1 MNSSVLILT
10 YSTKQIIGFYCYSY
24 SARRLLKL
32 FTPHMKMADVVHGNY
47 LLMPVINRFGIPL
60 GFGEKTVQA
69 VCRKHKIDINFF
81 LAIINT
87 FSHEDYFPEKKLQTF
102 NVLMIVDYL
111 QKTHSY
117 YIENQ
122 VPLIEKLL
130 TNLLRKSAVD
140 TKKLKLI
147 KKFFL
152 DYKKELFTH
161 LEREEQ
167 TTFPYVRK
175 VYRMF
180 HTPNLSSREKQALS
194 KYSMHVYEEEHNDV
208 EEKLYDLK
216 NILIKYVHGNSMGG
230 SYQEVIF
237 ELFRLEKDI
246 LDHTRIENTI
256 LLPLVSKMEDSLF
269 YPAEHSRHTAG
280 IKALGGTRVK
290 PSLNNEPETE
300 INIRTTYRLASNI
313 HKTETGQ
320 LEGLTSREL
329 EVLQLVAYGF
339 LNKQIADKL
348 SISLHT
354 VISHRKNITRKLQ
367 IKTIAGLTVYALLNG
382 LISSSN
388 LT

>member
-1 MNSSVLILT
+1 
-10 YSTKQIIGFYCYSY
+10 
-24 SARRLLKL
+24 
-32 FTPHMKMADVVHGNY
+32 MADVVQGNY
-47 LLMPVINRFGIPL
+47 LLMPVMNRFGIPL

-69 VCRKHKIDINFF
+69 VCRKHNIDINFF

-87 FSHEDYFPEKKLQTF
+87 FTHEEYFPEKKLQTF

-111 QKTHSY
+111 QKTHTY

-122 VPLIEKLL
+122 IPFIERLL
-130 TNLLRKSAVD
+130 SSLLRKGAVD
-140 TKKLKLI
+140 AKKLKLI

-152 DYKKELFTH
+152 EYKKELFTH

-167 TTFPYVRK
+167 ITFPYVRK
-175 VYRMF
+175 VYHMF
-180 HTPNLSSREKQALS
+180 HTPNPSLREKRTLS

-216 NILIKYVHGNSMGG
+216 NILIKYVHGNSLGI

-246 LDHTRIENTI
+246 LDHTRIENNI

-269 YPAEHSRHTAG
+269 YPAEHSKRTAG
-280 IKALGGTRVK
+280 LKALGSIKVK
-290 PSLNNEPETE
+290 PMITNEPAAET
-300 INIRTTYRLASNI
+300 IVQATHRLASSI
-313 HKTETGQ
+313 HRTGTREF
-320 LEGLTSREL
+320 EGLTSREL
-329 EVLQLVAYGF
+329 EVLQLVACGF

-382 LISSSN
+382 LISAKQIS
-388 LT
+388 

>member
-1 MNSSVLILT
+1 
-10 YSTKQIIGFYCYSY
+10 
-24 SARRLLKL
+24 
-32 FTPHMKMADVVHGNY
+32 MKMADVVQGNH

-69 VCRKHKIDINFF
+69 VCRKHNIDINFF

-87 FSHEDYFPEKKLQTF
+87 FTHEDYFPEKKFQTF

-111 QKTHSY
+111 QKTHTY

-122 VPLIEKLL
+122 VPLIERLL
-130 TNLLRKSAVD
+130 TTLLRKSAVD
-140 TKKLKLI
+140 IKKLKLI

-152 DYKKELFTH
+152 EYKKELFTH

-167 TTFPYVRK
+167 ITFPYVRK
-175 VYRMF
+175 VYHMV
-180 HTPNLSSREKQALS
+180 HTPNPSPREKQALS

-216 NILIKYVHGNSMGG
+216 NILIKYVHGNSLGN

-246 LDHTRIENTI
+246 LDHTRIENNI

-269 YPAEHSRHTAG
+269 YPAEHSKRTAG
-280 IKALGGTRVK
+280 IKAIGSIDVK
-290 PSLNNEPETE
+290 PILTDGPDIETTA
-300 INIRTTYRLASNI
+300 RATYRLASNFR
-313 HKTETGQ
+313 KTGIKQ
-320 LEGLTSREL
+320 FEGLTSREL

-339 LNKQIADKL
+339 LNKQIADRL

-367 IKTIAGLTVYALLNG
+367 IKTIAGLTVFALLNG
-382 LISSSN
+382 LISAKQIS
-388 LT
+388 